1 VKITSQHL
9 DLITRIYDTVLDA
22 ERWPEILAE
31 IARVGNAKHTNV
43 ILHDSRNP
51 EVTIAAASYDRAIFE
66 EYHEKYMVSEEP
78 MAINMLKYPA
88 FQMVSD
94 DELCNWGVDYSD
106 MPVMPLLKREMG
118 VKRRI
123 VARLHDHGAWFDG
136 LTFFYSQDR
145 GLMTSAENKQAQI
158 LLPHVAKAIAVAR
171 PFNVLKSRFQ
181 AVFSVLDRFHIGVLV
196 ISSSGS
202 VVIKN
207 MEADRILDLKDGLSL
222 TSNYQLRA
230 QSDIGHSHLGAA
242 IKAASATSQS
252 AGESSGS
259 LLSIERRSGE
269 DAFLVEV
276 APLMDSQPEIGETLK
291 GAFVFI
297 IDPTNRARISTAGME
312 KLYELS
318 KTESL
323 VCKMLVDGHETLE
336 MAEIRNVS
344 PETIRTQ
351 LKSVF
356 AKTRSSNRADV
367 VRLALSVN
375 LPIDQPDGHSP
386 IGH

>member
-1 VKITSQHL
+1 MRITSQHL
-9 DLITRIYDTVLDA
+9 NLIARIYDTVLDA

-31 IARVGNAKHTNV
+31 IAKIGNAIHTN
-43 ILHDSRNP
+43 IIMHDSRNP
-51 EVTIAAASYDRAIFE
+51 EVSIAAASYDKTIFE
-66 EYHEKYMVSEEP
+66 EFHEKYMVSEEP

-94 DELCNWGVDYSD
+94 DELCNWGVNYSD
-106 MPVMPLLKREMG
+106 MPVMPLLKRALG

-136 LTFFYSQDR
+136 LTFFYSLDR
-145 GLMTSAENKQAQI
+145 GLMTSAENKEVQI
-158 LLPHVAKAIAVAR
+158 ILPHVAKAVAVAR

-196 ISSSGS
+196 LSSSGS

-207 MEADRILDLKDGLSL
+207 MEAERILDLKDGLSL
-222 TSNYQLRA
+222 NSKFQLIA
-230 QSDIGHSHLGAA
+230 QSDNGHSHLGAA

-252 AGESSGS
+252 EGENSGS

-276 APLMDSQPEIGETLK
+276 APLMDSQPEIGELLR
-291 GAFVFI
+291 GVLIFI

-312 KLYELS
+312 MLYELS

-323 VCKMLVDGHETLE
+323 VCKMLVDGHDTRE

-351 LKSVF
+351 IKSVF

-367 VRLALSVN
+367 VRLALNVN
-375 LPIDQPDGHSP
+375 LPIDQPDEDDP
-386 IGH
+386 IDR